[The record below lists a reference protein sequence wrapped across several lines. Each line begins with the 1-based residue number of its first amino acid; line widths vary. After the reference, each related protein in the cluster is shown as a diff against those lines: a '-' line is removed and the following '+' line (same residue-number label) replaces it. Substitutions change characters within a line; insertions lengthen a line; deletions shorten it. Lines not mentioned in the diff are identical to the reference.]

1 MQPLTQSRYARQA
14 IKRGSHFE
22 WMVDIIMHLRE
33 DLLLTEQLSPDCAP
47 GRRQIRRWVQDH
59 YYPELSELSWYQAV
73 MSLLLRIRSRSLTI
87 NNRNAHFT
95 GLAIKHLQGTSNAE
109 TWH

>member
-1 MQPLTQSRYARQA
+1 MQPLTQFRYARQA

-33 DLLLTEQLSPDCAP
+33 DLLLTEQLSPECAP
-47 GRRQIRRWVQDH
+47 KRIQIRRWVQDH

-73 MSLLLRIRSRSLTI
+73 MSLLLRMRSQSLTI
-87 NNRNAHFT
+87 SNRNAQFT
-95 GLAIKHLQGTSNAE
+95 HLAVKHLQSTSQTE